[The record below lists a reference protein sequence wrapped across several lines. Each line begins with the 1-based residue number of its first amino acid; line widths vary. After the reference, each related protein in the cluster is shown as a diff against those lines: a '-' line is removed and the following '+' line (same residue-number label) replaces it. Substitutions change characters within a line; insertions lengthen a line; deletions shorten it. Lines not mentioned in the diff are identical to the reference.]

1 MSRAGNEAYNAAH
14 KSAHEIVLDCI
25 ASIVDQIHAGE
36 ITTDEEIYDA
46 IHEEADMAV
55 TYTSDAWIL
64 AYGLN
69 EADTTD
75 FGGWSGGDDLTTIIT
90 RQAYANVCQELQ
102 SAMTEFG
109 DAMAVMA
116 DKRAEESE
124 ESASEESEGA

>member
-69 EADTTD
+69 EADMDDLGGITTD
-75 FGGWSGGDDLTTIIT
+75 GGMTGIIT